1 MKRNTSL
8 FAVLLLLSILVS
20 ACGSAQTPSPAP
32 ATEAPVMTEAPA
44 ETEMPAMTEE
54 PAMMSNLPAE
64 ITLGAVH
71 DLSGATAVYGTSI
84 QKGIDLAIKQI
95 NEQKFLGDGVT
106 VKVAYEDAAG
116 DPKQAI
122 ASFEKLI
129 ANPDVTVILGPTL
142 SSEAKSADPVAQ
154 DAGMPVVASSNTAS
168 GITDIGDY
176 IFRTSLPESAVIPN
190 TIKVTKSALGLTKVA
205 IMYGNDDAFTQSGYD
220 VFKAALDAEGIEI
233 LTEET
238 FAKGDT
244 DFSAQLT
251 KIQSLNPDAIVV
263 SALAEEAANIMVQ
276 ARTLGIPDSVRIIGG
291 NGFNSP
297 KLAEIA
303 GTAAEGAI
311 SGSAWNVASTFPASA
326 NFVSAFNAEYS
337 ENPDQFAAQA
347 YTAAWAAVT
356 AIKNAD
362 SVDHAAVR
370 DALAQLSGMD
380 SPLGSFAFDANRD
393 PVHEA
398 VVLTVKD
405 GKFVVFQP

>member
-1 MKRNTSL
+1 MKPTSL
-8 FAVLLLLSILVS
+8 KIFVVLMLASILIT
-20 ACGSAQTPSPAP
+20 ACGGATTAAPTAVP
-32 ATEAPVMTEAPA
+32 ATEASAAADAPAATEAPA
-44 ETEMPAMTEE
+44 AVS
-54 PAMMSNLPAE
+54 ALPTE

-71 DLSGATAVYGTSI
+71 DLSGATALYGTAI
-84 QKGIDLAIKQI
+84 QKGIDLAVKQM
-95 NEQKFLGDGVT
+95 NEQKFLGEGVT

-122 ASFEKLI
+122 AAYEKLI
-129 ANPDVTVILGPTL
+129 ANPDVVLILGPTL
-142 SSEAKSADPVAQ
+142 SSEAKSADPLAQ
-154 DAGMPVVASSNTAS
+154 EAGVPVIASSNTAA
-168 GITDIGDY
+168 GITEIGDY

-190 TIKVTKSALGLTKVA
+190 TIKVTKSALGLKKVA
-205 IMYGNDDAFTQSGYD
+205 VMYGNDDAFTQSGYD
-220 VFKAALDAEGIEI
+220 VFKATLDAEGIEI

-276 ARTLGIPDSVRIIGG
+276 ARTLGIPETIRFIGG

-311 SGSAWNVASTFPASA
+311 SGSAWNVASSYPASA
-326 NFVSAFNAEYS
+326 DFVKAFNAEYGA
-337 ENPDQFAAQA
+337 NPDQFAAQA
-347 YTAAWAAVT
+347 YTAAWSAAT
-356 AIKNAD
+356 AIKNAN

-370 DALAQLSGMD
+370 DALSKISGLE
-380 SPLGSFAFDANRD
+380 SPLGSFSFDAKRD
-393 PVHEA
+393 PVHDA
-398 VVLTVKD
+398 VVLAIKD
-405 GKFVVFQP
+405 GAFQVFKP